1 MLNLA
6 ATPVEREWM
15 SIVYSFFC
23 KGYNLEGKSSS
34 EKLPRVHKP
43 TPMLWR
49 KGLKL

>member
-6 ATPVEREWM
+6 DTPVETEWM

-23 KGYNLEGKSSS
+23 KAYNLDGKSSS
-34 EKLPRVHKP
+34 EELPRVHKP